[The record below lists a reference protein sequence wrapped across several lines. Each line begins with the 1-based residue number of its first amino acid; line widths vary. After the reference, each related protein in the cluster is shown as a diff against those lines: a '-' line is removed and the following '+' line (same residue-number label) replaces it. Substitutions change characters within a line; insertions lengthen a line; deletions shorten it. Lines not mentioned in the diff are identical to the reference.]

1 MNAYYFI
8 TLFVILVVIAT
19 TFTIQKK
26 EGFQQQPLTPTRVV
40 ESPSLRVVESPSLR
54 VVESPVRQR
63 NVDDTLQAYT
73 YPSDTLLFASPGQV
87 ASFNSLPY
95 QDPSL
100 ERANYQRI
108 LNVQTTLQGF
118 LDQEASRISD
128 LSDPAVVLPLTT
140 ARSDLTR
147 LRNEVMVLRR
157 NPGINSTLT
166 QNNLDEIEAN
176 LGYLQRIWRLN
187 VYNDVNS
194 IEGFRVEGF
203 DVTTNRASLNDL
215 QDLISKIDKT
225 TLVLSSSGTSDP
237 LVQGRV
243 TALNELKKKINNLI
257 TDVSSGGRSES
268 EIPIKRDA
276 YLKFLKVVGDINSP
290 INNVLDSSGLPTTL
304 SDLFPSYSSG
314 DVSGANLAKFLF
326 QEYADILLR
335 GLSWDVNISFTGDN
349 EVEISK
355 SLANQ
360 FSSILSQSY
369 LKQPAP
375 MYSGLTDDRGEF
387 ASKITDLQSGGS
399 KSPPTPTTTTTNP
412 PPTTTHTT
420 PTTKSTAPVK
430 FDWHERANFICESIK
445 KREMNPEDFGCLKPD
460 QYVSENFSWRGYAK
474 MICSRLATSYD
485 TGLPVLCGCPEPSW
499 KGWRP

>member
-40 ESPSLRVVESPSLR
+40 ESPSLRVVESPIT
-54 VVESPVRQR
+54 QR
-63 NVDDTLQAYT
+63 NVNDTLQAYT
-73 YPSDTLLFASPGQV
+73 YPSDTLLFPSPGQV

-215 QDLISKIDKT
+215 QDLK
-225 TLVLSSSGTSDP
+225 
-237 LVQGRV
+237 
-243 TALNELKKKINNLI
+243 
-257 TDVSSGGRSES
+257 
-268 EIPIKRDA
+268 
-276 YLKFLKVVGDINSP
+276 
-290 INNVLDSSGLPTTL
+290 
-304 SDLFPSYSSG
+304 
-314 DVSGANLAKFLF
+314 
-326 QEYADILLR
+326 
-335 GLSWDVNISFTGDN
+335 
-349 EVEISK
+349 
-355 SLANQ
+355 
-360 FSSILSQSY
+360 
-369 LKQPAP
+369 
-375 MYSGLTDDRGEF
+375 
-387 ASKITDLQSGGS
+387 
-399 KSPPTPTTTTTNP
+399 
-412 PPTTTHTT
+412 
-420 PTTKSTAPVK
+420 
-430 FDWHERANFICESIK
+430 
-445 KREMNPEDFGCLKPD
+445 GC
-460 QYVSENFSWRGYAK
+460 W
-474 MICSRLATSYD
+474 
-485 TGLPVLCGCPEPSW
+485 
-499 KGWRP
+499 